1 MTPDTPRSH
10 LMPSYWFGDVT
21 GRKCTPAG
29 SHEPEYLSL
38 RLDRIRTEME
48 AFCPLAWEAA
58 RDSGFVSSREEYI
71 RLLRELCIYRA
82 EKALALVAAR
92 PEQELIQMVH
102 MRDQL
107 DEAINLVTGRAL
119 EWHAAKS
126 PEFSRK
132 FRVLKGKRA
141 LEVLL
146 ERGSPRVRSIATGM
160 MHLSEVR
167 ADLTR
172 EIEQMAGAVIPNCS
186 GLVGGVVAARLL
198 AAAGGLEVLARLP
211 AGTIQVLGARTA
223 LFAHI
228 RSGSS
233 PPKHGIIY
241 QYPRVHGTKKGQRG
255 KVSRTLAAKIALAA
269 RIDYFR
275 GEMDEEF
282 LDTARAA
289 VERAAGG
296 PGP

>member
-1 MTPDTPRSH
+1 MTPGKPRS
-10 LMPSYWFGDVT
+10 LSMPSYWFGDVT
-21 GRKCTPAG
+21 GGKCTPAG
-29 SHEPEYLSL
+29 SHDPEYLSF
-38 RLDRIRTEME
+38 RLDGIRTEME
-48 AFCPLAWEAA
+48 SFCPPAWEAA
-58 RDSGFVSSREEYI
+58 RDSGFVSSRGEYI
-71 RLLRELCIYRA
+71 RVLREVCIYRA

-107 DEAINLVTGRAL
+107 DEVINLVTGRAL
-119 EWHAAKS
+119 EWHAARS

-132 FRVLKGKRA
+132 FRTLKGKRA
-141 LEVLL
+141 LEALVAG
-146 ERGSPRVRSIATGM
+146 GSPRVRGIATGM
-160 MHLSEVR
+160 MHLSEVK

-172 EIEQMAGAVIPNCS
+172 EIEQMAGEVIPTCT

-198 AAAGGLEVLARLP
+198 AAAGGLEALARLP

-228 RSGSS
+228 RSGSA

-241 QYPRVHGTKKGQRG
+241 QYRKVHGAKKGRKG

-275 GEMDEEF
+275 GERDEEF

-289 VERAAGG
+289 VKRAAGESG
-296 PGP
+296 S

>member
-1 MTPDTPRSH
+1 MIPGKPRSH
-10 LMPSYWFGDVT
+10 SMPSYWFGDVT
-21 GRKCTPAG
+21 VEKCTPAG
-29 SHEPEYLSL
+29 SQDPEYLSL
-38 RLDRIRTEME
+38 RLDGIRTEME
-48 AFCPLAWEAA
+48 SFCPPSWEAA
-58 RDSGFVSSREEYI
+58 RDCGFVSSRVEYI
-71 RLLRELCIYRA
+71 RVLRELCIYRA

-92 PEQELIQMVH
+92 PEQELIQMVQ

-132 FRVLKGKRA
+132 FRALKGKRA
-141 LEVLL
+141 LDLLL
-146 ERGSPRVRSIATGM
+146 ERGSPRVRGIATGM

-172 EIEQMAGAVIPNCS
+172 EIEQMAGAVIPNCT

-198 AAAGGLEVLARLP
+198 AAAGCLEALARLP

-241 QYPRVHGTKKGQRG
+241 QYRKVHMAKKGRRG

-275 GEMDEEF
+275 GERDEGF

>member
-1 MTPDTPRSH
+1 
-10 LMPSYWFGDVT
+10 MPSYWFGDVD
-21 GRKCTPAG
+21 GKECTPAG
-29 SHEPEYLSL
+29 SHDPEYLSL
-38 RLDRIRTEME
+38 RLDGIRTEME
-48 AFCPLAWEAA
+48 SFSPLAWEAA
-58 RDSGFVSSREEYI
+58 RDCGFVCSREEYI
-71 RLLRELCIYRA
+71 RVLRELCIFRA
-82 EKALALVAAR
+82 EKALGIVAGR
-92 PEQELIQMVH
+92 PEQELVQMVR

-107 DEAINLVTGRAL
+107 DEAMNLVTERAL
-119 EWHAAKS
+119 EWHAARF

-132 FRVLKGKRA
+132 FRSLGGKKA

-146 ERGSPRVRSIATGM
+146 AEGSPRVRRVATGM

-172 EIEQMAGAVIPNCS
+172 EIEQMAGEIIPNCT
-186 GLVGGVVAARLL
+186 GLVGGIVAARLL
-198 AAAGGLEVLARLP
+198 AAAGGLEALSRLP

-228 RSGSS
+228 RAGSS

-241 QYPRVHGTKKGQRG
+241 QCRKVHGARRGRRG
-255 KVSRTLAAKIALAA
+255 KVSRTLAAKLALAA

-275 GEMDEEF
+275 GERDEEF
-282 LDTARAA
+282 LDGARAA

-296 PGP
+296 PGA